1 MGVTAAMTLEIALVY
16 ILGLLTSGVL
26 ETVGELC
33 NAKVPQARAP
43 RTQIDEA
50 KGSIST
56 SESVCLRPSIG
67 FFAAD
72 EDEVAVEVQ
81 LNGHSSRGKKTRS
94 DVALSRRALI
104 VYLQGRCGRSVDML
118 MVHAENVFSVIQ

>member
-16 ILGLLTSGVL
+16 ILELLTSGRV

-33 NAKVPQARAP
+33 SAKEPEARAP
-43 RTQIDEA
+43 RMQIDEA

-56 SESVCLRPSIG
+56 SESVRLRPSVG
-67 FFAAD
+67 FFAVGA
-72 EDEVAVEVQ
+72 VVEVH
-81 LNGHSSRGKKTRS
+81 LRDHSDRGKKTRR

-104 VYLQGRCGRSVDML
+104 VYLQGCCGRSVDML
-118 MVHAENVFSVIQ
+118 IEHAENVFRVIL